1 MFQKKTKKQQK
12 TKKLRI
18 YTANS
23 RKPAVIAMWLLFICG
38 FAFAVYKDF
47 TGYQRC
53 GSVCAELCENVLF
66 VER

>member
-23 RKPAVIAMWLLFICG
+23 RKPAVIET
-38 FAFAVYKDF
+38 V
-47 TGYQRC
+47 
-53 GSVCAELCENVLF
+53 SSF
-66 VER
+66 V